1 MLMSKSTRNMLNAK
15 YALRADSKITSHPIS
30 WLTSAALH
38 ASAIHFLAN
47 SICGWSIARD
57 MRTVDAVEMFLLGCL
72 WCGCLQTFWGL
83 LRPTMAIGSSGMGS
97 LSTLNLYTRTLGGI
111 CGLLGYA
118 TYQNWDDNRKIMGL
132 LIISDVIRWINRNF
146 ELSIPCYFSFR
157 LVCYL
162 VISTTTKILC
172 YISYAA

>member
-1 MLMSKSTRNMLNAK
+1 MCHKLRDLFVILLGLFSWNSVLKITECQCWIGISRKPNSIVPGLSIVGISWGALTAGLMLTSKSTRNMLNAK
-15 YALRADSKITSHPIS
+15 YALRADSKIASHPIS

-97 LSTLNLYTRTLGGI
+97 LWNLY
-111 CGLLGYA
+111 
-118 TYQNWDDNRKIMGL
+118 N
-132 LIISDVIRWINRNF
+132 
-146 ELSIPCYFSFR
+146 
-157 LVCYL
+157 
-162 VISTTTKILC
+162 
-172 YISYAA
+172 

>member
-1 MLMSKSTRNMLNAK
+1 MSVGSERKLNSIVPGLSIVGISWGALTAGLMLTSKSTRNMLNAK

-38 ASAIHFLAN
+38 ASPIHFLAN

-83 LRPTMAIGSSGMGS
+83 LRPTMAIGSSGMWYRIRFQAYCS
-97 LSTLNLYTRTLGGI
+97 KLNTNFRWNMWTLRICNISKLGR
-111 CGLLGYA
+111 
-118 TYQNWDDNRKIMGL
+118 Q
-132 LIISDVIRWINRNF
+132 
-146 ELSIPCYFSFR
+146 
-157 LVCYL
+157 
-162 VISTTTKILC
+162 
-172 YISYAA
+172 